1 MQGRRAILVGRQ
13 EITRAGGIRA
23 AVEEALSLA
32 ALGMIPNAMTAY
44 EAVGTT
50 PTETEEL
57 EVIVIVEVRNEE
69 ELREAVEA
77 GAQTVRLMG
86 MDEAKAGRLQAI
98 GHDLREDLNIETD

>member
-1 MQGRRAILVGRQ
+1 MQRHRDIFVRRE
-13 EITRAGGIRA
+13 EIARAGAIKA

-44 EAVGTT
+44 EAVGST

-57 EVIVIVEVRNEE
+57 EVIVIVEVRDEG
-69 ELREAVEA
+69 ELREAVDA

-86 MDEAKAGRLQAI
+86 MDETKARRLQEI
-98 GHDLREDLNIETD
+98 GRELREDLNVEIG